1 MSERNTLA
9 WHETLDLHELVA
21 YNSIGLMKIKMGLP
35 KINDKQLRGIYQKS
49 ISELEMSLRELLEFY
64 PFAPKPGN
72 SNEYRADDGFYAG
85 DLLAFKKTAVRN
97 YSVAITE
104 TATPQ
109 LRKVLKKQINQAIDG
124 HAEIFN
130 YMHSKSMYP
139 SYDLS
144 DILQNDVNLANKALS
159 M

>member
-1 MSERNTLA
+1 
-9 WHETLDLHELVA
+9 
-21 YNSIGLMKIKMGLP
+21 
-35 KINDKQLRGIYQKS
+35 
-49 ISELEMSLRELLEFY
+49 MSLRELLEFY
-64 PFAPKPGN
+64 PYAPKPGN
-72 SNEYRADDGFYAG
+72 SSEYRSDDGFYAG

-109 LRKVLKKQINQAIDG
+109 LRAVLKKQINQAIDG

-130 YMHSKSMYP
+130 YMYSKSMYP
-139 SYDLS
+139 SYNLH